1 MTIIKNKNMKR
12 NFLKY
17 IILMGIL
24 GNMFT
29 SCDDYLDANEL
40 NDQLTIEEVFRSEN
54 DALRF
59 LADVYRFMRN
69 ETGWSNQ
76 SPWTGISDELDVTYQ
91 DYGTAKINT
100 GSMLPGSPDFDYWSW
115 YYSGIRNATYFIQH
129 VDDIEFWREDVEE
142 TVQNRKER
150 YKTEARALR
159 AFYYFCIFRQYGPTI
174 LMHDD
179 IIPSDATI
187 DEISIPR
194 SSVAETVAFIE
205 SELDAVIASKKLPQ
219 SRENQRAMDYG
230 RITEATCM
238 AVKSRLLLYA
248 ASDFYNK
255 DINPMQEFATF
266 QNKDG
271 KLLFDYT
278 NETRIQ
284 RWQKAADAAKEV
296 IDLQLFSLYKETG
309 GAPHINAYN
318 SYRNLF
324 QTEWNNEIIFGRRSG
339 GFNEMDQASTPRMVG
354 TNAWSG
360 WGPTQ
365 QIVDAYFT
373 KNGLPIDKDPTY
385 NETGFSTTANEDYG
399 YLRNTF
405 NMYVDREPRFYASI
419 TFNNSKWIADN
430 NKNTI
435 QFYMGGN
442 SGYHEKT
449 NARNFSRTGY
459 LAKKFVSPKSNVA
472 SGSYV
477 NRNYIHFRLGEIYLN
492 YAEALNEIG
501 FEANK
506 TEILYY
512 INQIRERAG
521 IPLYGDG
528 AGMISVSANDMRE
541 LIRAE
546 RRVELAFESH
556 RYFDCKRWI
565 IAHQTDGGD
574 FWGMDVYAGEDGFHK
589 RTVFERRSFQTKNY
603 LWPIKTSETYKNALL
618 VQNPGWSAL

>member
-1 MTIIKNKNMKR
+1 MKR
-12 NFLKY
+12 NLLKY
-17 IILMGIL
+17 TLLISILSIML
-24 GNMFT
+24 T
-29 SCDDYLDANEL
+29 SCDDFLNADEL
-40 NDQLTIEEVFRSEN
+40 NDRITIEEVFKSEN

-59 LADVYRFMRN
+59 LADVYRFMRV

-91 DYGTAKINT
+91 DYGTARINT
-100 GSMLPGSPDFDYWSW
+100 GSMLPGNPENDYWSW
-115 YYSGIRNATYFIQH
+115 YYNGIRNATYFMQH
-129 VDDIEFWREDVEE
+129 VDEIEYWIDDAE
-142 TVQNRKER
+142 TINDRRER
-150 YKTEARALR
+150 YRAEARALR
-159 AFYYFCIFRQYGPTI
+159 AFYYFCIFRQYGPAII
-174 LMHDD
+174 LHDN
-179 IIPSDATI
+179 IIPSDAPKDLIT
-187 DEISIPR
+187 IPR
-194 SSVAETVAFIE
+194 SSVSETIAFIE

-219 SRENQRAMDYG
+219 NRVNQRPKDFG

-238 AVKSRLLLYA
+238 AIKSRLLLYA
-248 ASDFYNK
+248 ASDFYNR
-255 DINPMQEFATF
+255 DVNPMPEFINF

-278 NETRIQ
+278 NAGRTE
-284 RWQKAADAAKEV
+284 RWQKAANAAKDL
-296 IDLQLFSLYKETG
+296 IDLQIFSLYKETG
-309 GAPHINAYN
+309 GNANVNAYN

-324 QTEWNNEIIFGRRSG
+324 QEEWNNEIIFARRSG
-339 GFNEMDQASTPRMVG
+339 GFTEMDQACTPRMVG
-354 TNAWSG
+354 TNAWNG
-360 WGPTQ
+360 WAPTQ
-365 QIVDAYFT
+365 HVVDAYFT
-373 KNGLPIDKDPTY
+373 KNGLLIDKDPAY
-385 NETGFSTTANEDYG
+385 NETGFSNAANDDYG

-459 LAKKFVSPKSNVA
+459 LCKKFVSPKSNVA
-472 SGSYV
+472 SGTYE

-492 YAEALNEIG
+492 YVEALNELG
-501 FEANK
+501 FNENK
-506 TEILYY
+506 TEILNY

-528 AGMISVSANDMRE
+528 AGQIPVTASEMRA

-565 IAHQTDGGD
+565 IAHETDGGD

-589 RTVFERRSFQTKNY
+589 RTVFEKRSFQTKNY
-603 LWPIKTSETYKNALL
+603 LWPIRTSETYKNSLL

>member
-1 MTIIKNKNMKR
+1 MKYK
-12 NFLKY
+12 FLKY
-17 IILMGIL
+17 TLLIGVL
-24 GNMFT
+24 NFT
-29 SCDDYLDANEL
+29 FISCDDFLDADEL
-40 NDQLTIEEVFRSEN
+40 NDRITIEEVFRSEN

-59 LADVYRFMRN
+59 LADVYRFMRA

-91 DYGTAKINT
+91 DYGTSRINT
-100 GSMLPGSPDFDYWSW
+100 GSMIPENPEYDYWSW
-115 YYSGIRNATYFIQH
+115 YYSGIRNATYFMQH
-129 VDDIEFWREDVEE
+129 VDDIESWIDDEE
-142 TVQNRKER
+142 TISERRER
-150 YKTEARALR
+150 YRAEARALR
-159 AFYYFCIFRQYGPTI
+159 AYYYFCIFRQYGPAI
-174 LMHDD
+174 LLHDD
-179 IIPSDATI
+179 IIPSDAPK
-187 DEISIPR
+187 EAISLQR
-194 SSVAETVAFIE
+194 SSISETVAFIE

-219 SRENQRAMDYG
+219 SRGNQRPRDFG

-248 ASDFYNK
+248 ASDFYNR
-255 DINPMQEFATF
+255 DINPMQEFKNF

-278 NETRIQ
+278 NAERSE
-284 RWQKAADAAKEV
+284 RWQKAADAAKSL
-296 IDLQLFSLYKETG
+296 IDLQVFSLYKETG
-309 GAPHINAYN
+309 GSANVNAYN

-324 QTEWNNEIIFGRRSG
+324 QIEWNNEIIFAKRSG
-339 GFNEMDQASTPRMVG
+339 GFSEMDQASTPRMVG

-385 NETGFSTTANEDYG
+385 NETGFSNTANEDYG

-430 NKNTI
+430 NKSTI

-442 SGYHEKT
+442 SGYHEKA
-449 NARNFSRTGY
+449 NARNFTRTGY

-492 YAEALNEIG
+492 YAEALNELG
-501 FEANK
+501 FEANR

-521 IPLYGDG
+521 IPLYGNG
-528 AGMISVSANDMRE
+528 AGMISVSANDMTE
-541 LIRAE
+541 LIQAE

-556 RYFDCKRWI
+556 RYFDTKRWI
-565 IAHQTDGGD
+565 IAHLTDGGD

-589 RTVFERRSFQTKNY
+589 RTVFEKRSFQTKNY
-603 LWPIKTSETYKNALL
+603 LWPIKASETYKNTLL
-618 VQNPGWSAL
+618 VQNPGWSTL